1 MPSKFEEWLKDQ
13 TDEIKSMFEEHV
25 SGLTSAL
32 KSERDL
38 RKDDLKKLKD
48 MQKLA
53 EDGSD
58 AQKRLTEMVDRL
70 EKTELQAKFYE
81 SAIGAGV
88 KNPKAAFLLAQA
100 DGLVT
105 KEKIDF
111 DGLKTSYPEMF
122 GSGEPQPKG
131 NAGEGSGQ
139 GNNTG
144 KTDMNEWIRTRVS

>member
-1 MPSKFEEWLKDQ
+1 MPTKFEEWLKDQ
-13 TDEIKSMFEEHV
+13 TDEIKGMFEEHV
-25 SGLTSAL
+25 NGLTSAL

-38 RKDDLKKLKD
+38 RKDDLKKLKE

-81 SAIGAGV
+81 SALGAGV

-100 DGLVT
+100 DGLLS
-105 KEKIDF
+105 KDKIDF
-111 DGLKTSYPEMF
+111 DGLKTSYPAMF
-122 GSGEPQPKG
+122 GSEPQPKG
-131 NAGEGSGQ
+131 NAGEGS
-139 GNNTG
+139 NNSVNGG
-144 KTDMNEWIRTRVS
+144 KADMNEWIRTRVS

>member
-1 MPSKFEEWLKDQ
+1 MPTKFEEWLKDQ

-25 SGLTSAL
+25 SGLKTAL
-32 KSERDL
+32 QSERDL

-81 SAIGAGV
+81 SALGAGV

-100 DGLVT
+100 DGLLS
-105 KEKIDF
+105 KDKIDF

-122 GSGEPQPKG
+122 GSEPQPKG
-131 NAGEGSGQ
+131 NAGEGS
-139 GNNTG
+139 NNSVNGG
-144 KTDMNEWIRTRVS
+144 KADMNEWIRTRVS